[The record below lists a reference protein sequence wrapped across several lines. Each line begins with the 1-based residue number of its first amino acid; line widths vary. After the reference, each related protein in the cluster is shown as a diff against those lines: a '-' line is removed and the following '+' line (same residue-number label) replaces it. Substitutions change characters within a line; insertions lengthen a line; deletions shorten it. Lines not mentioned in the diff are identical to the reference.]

1 MAIQRSALAPRIRKR
16 VGDLV
21 YKRRLGQTIVSQR
34 PLTVKNPKT
43 AKQVAQRAKFTI
55 AIRMTQ
61 YAKYMLLIIF
71 PKATYRGTKF
81 NKFSKFLLKKIQDVA
96 YPLTILTYP
105 NFNAGA
111 LGNGDG
117 FNIIPSSVTSHAG
130 KSVTIAWNPALYPTG
145 APTTGKVWAL
155 GINMT
160 RRQLMISQDSFD
172 FTTGTGTFYSV
183 GSPWT
188 AGDIVI
194 FAIYQTYADSALVN
208 HTSQAVFQTVVAP
221 ITILA

>member
-1 MAIQRSALAPRIRKR
+1 MAIQRSALAPRLRKR
-16 VGDLV
+16 VGDVV
-21 YKRRLGQTIVSQR
+21 YKRRLGQTIASQR
-34 PLTVKNPKT
+34 PLTVHNPKT

-96 YPLTILTYP
+96 YPLTVLTYP

-117 FNIIPSSVTSHAG
+117 FNIIPSSVVAHAG
-130 KSVTIAWNPALYPTG
+130 KSVSIAWNPALYPSG
-145 APTTGKVWAL
+145 APTTGLVYAI

-160 RRQLMISQDSFD
+160 RRQVMISQDSFA
-172 FTTGTGTFYSV
+172 FTLGTGTFYTLS
-183 GSPWT
+183 SPWT
-188 AGDIVI
+188 AGDNVF
-194 FAIYQTYADSALVN
+194 FALYQEYTDTALIK

-221 ITILA
+221 VTILA